1 MNGMNIRKL
10 NLSGVEATEEVKM
23 DSKCLSVMVK
33 NLTDNDISVG
43 IGNKTEVS
51 IENSTTIKPNCYQI
65 VFINANEDS
74 GEFFDTLVVFGS
86 GTGTVEC
93 IGILY

>member
-1 MNGMNIRKL
+1 MNGMHIRKVKL
-10 NLSGVEATEEVKM
+10 TGVETIEEVKM

-33 NLTDNDISVG
+33 NLTDTDISIG
-43 IGNKTEVS
+43 IGSKNEVS
-51 IENSTTIKPNCYQI
+51 KEDSTTIKPNCYQI

-93 IGILY
+93 IGVLY

>member
-1 MNGMNIRKL
+1 MNGMHIRKVK
-10 NLSGVEATEEVKM
+10 LSGVEAIEEVKM
-23 DSKCLSVMVK
+23 NSKCLSVMVK
-33 NLTDNDISVG
+33 NLTDSDISVC
-43 IGNKTEVS
+43 IGNKTDVS
-51 IENSTTIKPNCYQI
+51 IEDSTTIKPNCYQI

-74 GEFFDTLVVFGS
+74 GDFFDTLVIFGS

>member
-1 MNGMNIRKL
+1 MNGMHIRKVK
-10 NLSGVEATEEVKM
+10 LSGVETTEEVKM
-23 DSKCLSVMVK
+23 NSKCLSVMVK

-51 IENSTTIKPNCYQI
+51 IEDSTTIKPNCYQI

-93 IGILY
+93 IGVIY

>member
-1 MNGMNIRKL
+1 MNGMHIRKVK
-10 NLSGVEATEEVKM
+10 LSGVETIEEVKM

-33 NLTDNDISVG
+33 NLTDADISVG
-43 IGNKTEVS
+43 IGSETEVS
-51 IENSTTIKPNCYQI
+51 IEDSTTIKPNCYQI

-93 IGILY
+93 IGVLY